1 MSASGHKLD
10 IVGRKSSRVSAAESL
25 SQKINEWKT
34 EYAARN
40 LIVVG
45 GKPDGNAIIMAS
57 NDYLALGKD
66 ARIVQALSESLRNAD
81 KDIFMST
88 VYIQYLAVQQEY
100 EAAMARYLGTE
111 ATVLCQSGWAANDG
125 LLQALVDDET
135 TVYIDH
141 FAHASLWQGI
151 HSGGAKPRPFR
162 HNDPESLEA
171 VVRRYGPGLIA
182 VDTVYV
188 TTGEICPLGDL
199 VDIAEAYGC
208 VVVADESHAVGLR
221 GPQGAGLAA
230 QLGLAHRVHFRT
242 FSLSK
247 AFVGRGGVVA
257 GPARELEYFR
267 FQSRPTI
274 FSSAVL
280 PYEIA
285 GFSAALDAVRHDE
298 WRREALQRNGAYL
311 KSGLRGVGIEIID
324 HDSPI
329 IALVGGREELTVKVR
344 DALEAHGVFG
354 AVFCAPSTPKN
365 RSLVRLTLN
374 AAMQQAELDQIV
386 AACVAV
392 RRETGII

>member
-1 MSASGHKLD
+1 MSASGHSLD
-10 IVGRKSSRVSAAESL
+10 LVSRKSSRPSALDAL
-25 SQKINEWKT
+25 SQKIHEWKG
-34 EYAARN
+34 EYAGGN
-40 LIVVG
+40 LIVIG
-45 GKPDGNAIIMAS
+45 ENPGSDAIIMAS

-66 ARIVQALSESLRNAD
+66 ARIVQALTASLRNAD

-88 VYIQYLAVQQEY
+88 VYVQYLTAQTQY
-100 EAAMARYLGTE
+100 EAAMAKYLGTE
-111 ATVLCQSGWAANDG
+111 AAVLCQSGWAANDG
-125 LLQALVDDET
+125 LIQALADEEAP
-135 TVYIDH
+135 VYIDL
-141 FAHASLWQGI
+141 FAHASLWQGV

-162 HNDPESLEA
+162 HNDPESLDA

-182 VDTVYV
+182 VDTVYS
-188 TTGEICPLGDL
+188 TSGEICPLRDI
-199 VDIAEAYGC
+199 VEIAEAYGC
-208 VVVADESHAVGLR
+208 VIVADESHAVGVR

-230 QLGLAHRVHFRT
+230 QLGLADRVHFRT

-247 AFVGRGGVVA
+247 AFVGRGGIVA

-285 GFSAALDAVRHDE
+285 GFSAALDAVCHDE
-298 WRREALQRNGAYL
+298 WRRQALGRNCAYV
-311 KSGLRGVGIEIID
+311 KAGLLNVGVAVAD

-329 IALVGGREELTVKVR
+329 VALVGGPEEQTVRLR
-344 DALEAHGVFG
+344 DALEAHKVFG

-365 RSLVRLTLN
+365 RSLLRLTLN
-374 AAMQQAELDQIV
+374 AAMPQEDLDRII
-386 AACVAV
+386 AACAAV